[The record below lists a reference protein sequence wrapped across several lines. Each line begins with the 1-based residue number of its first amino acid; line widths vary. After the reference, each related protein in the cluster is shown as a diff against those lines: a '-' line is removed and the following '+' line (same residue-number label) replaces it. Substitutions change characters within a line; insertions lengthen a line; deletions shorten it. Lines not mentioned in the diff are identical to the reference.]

1 MCGLDTESV
10 SEADLTREQNP
21 KTYLP
26 ETLIAGRQKRA
37 IKKSIKLETEYFE
50 WADDHQVVY
59 GYVADPKIIARDL
72 PSAEFVN
79 ILL

>member
-1 MCGLDTESV
+1 MCGLESESV
-10 SEADLTREQNP
+10 SEADLTREPNP

-50 WADDHQVVY
+50 WADDHQMVY
-59 GYVADPKIIARDL
+59 GYVIMSLIQLADPKII
-72 PSAEFVN
+72 EF
-79 ILL
+79 